1 MGNRAMFHDPPCL
14 LTYPGGDW
22 VSVRGRKRAWTSR
35 AAGHCC
41 PSDPRRIVVWL
52 MKDCRGSGSPMG
64 LELDLGMD
72 ARKSRRPG
80 IGRATRCQQADL
92 AMWDLG
98 DISGILDE
106 GSECAIRPDSQNAQG
121 CWQYA
126 RLERV
131 AILEGPPE
139 DWGIE
144 PGICGRG
151 GDNLAARREG
161 ENMVQIRPPALPF
174 PAIRL

>member
-22 VSVRGRKRAWTSR
+22 VSVTGRKRAWTSR
-35 AAGHCC
+35 AGGHCC
-41 PSDPRRIVVWL
+41 PADPRRIVVWL

-64 LELDLGMD
+64 LEQELGMA
-72 ARKSRRPG
+72 ARGSRKPG
-80 IGRATRCQQADL
+80 IGRAIRRQYADL
-92 AMWDLG
+92 AVWDLG
-98 DISGILDE
+98 GISGILDE
-106 GSECAIRPDSQNAQG
+106 GSGCAIRPDSQNAQG
-121 CWQYA
+121 CWQNA

-131 AILEGPPE
+131 AIFEGPRRTEASNPAFAA
-139 DWGIE
+139 
-144 PGICGRG
+144 G
-151 GDNLAARREG
+151 GDDSLQGRREG